1 MSRLSGDLATY
12 DLSDVVR
19 SLFLERATGV
29 LEVNVESG
37 KRRLFFVD
45 GELHLPPS
53 NPMALQIAKKLAE
66 GADEAELEEWM
77 GRVAAVIDSWR
88 EGSFQFDP
96 GRAAVPPDAVGPLPT
111 PDLVMA
117 AAVIER
123 SEPALLARL
132 GGENVRWVSRLS
144 AGSPSAKAA
153 AANRSGNLAPAE
165 AALHELLSEPRSVAE
180 MLAEAQDRLRLLV
193 RLCRLAAVGLIERW
207 EPKAPNDSLID
218 DETLQR
224 FASRV
229 GAELAS
235 RPIPLDAS
243 THRARLAELLARL
256 GEMSH
261 YELLGV
267 AVDAT
272 VDQVH
277 AAYGELARLV
287 HPSHAA
293 RLGLK
298 GREQAVTLLFEK
310 ATEAYL
316 VLADPERRAR
326 YNRDSVITLSPAV
339 GGAEAPRRSPELA
352 AKLFAQARDM
362 IVREEF
368 HYAHELLRQAV
379 QCDRRPEYFALMA
392 EVQRKN
398 PHWTHHAL
406 DSLREA
412 VNLGP
417 DQLPNRRAL
426 AELYEEVGDRGRA
439 RAVYRSILVR
449 APADTDA
456 AKALARL
463 EGAQPSK
470 KKRTG
475 FFGFFGGD
483 SE

>member
-1 MSRLSGDLATY
+1 MSRFSGDLATY

-53 NPMALQIAKKLAE
+53 NPMAREITQRLAA
-66 GADEAELEEWM
+66 GASDAELEEWM
-77 GRVAAVIDSWR
+77 GRVATVIDGWR

-117 AAVIER
+117 AAVIDRDEG
-123 SEPALLARL
+123 ALLSRL
-132 GGENVRWVSRLS
+132 GGESVRWVSCLTA
-144 AGSPSAKAA
+144 AGAKVAA
-153 AANRSGNLAPAE
+153 AGRSGNLAPAE
-165 AALHELLSEPRSVAE
+165 SALHELLSEPRSVGE
-180 MLAEAQDRLRLLV
+180 MLAEARDRQRLLV

-207 EPKAPNDSLID
+207 EPKAPNDGLLD
-218 DETLQR
+218 AEVLKR
-224 FASRV
+224 FADRV
-229 GAELAS
+229 AGELEQ
-235 RPIPLDAS
+235 RPIPLEPAA
-243 THRARLAELLARL
+243 HRARLAELLGRL
-256 GEMSH
+256 GEMNH

-267 AVDAT
+267 AVDST

-287 HPSHAA
+287 HPSHAV

-298 GREQAVTLLFEK
+298 GREQAVALLFEK

-326 YNRDSVITLSPAV
+326 YNREAVIFSTPLQTPAE
-339 GGAEAPRRSPELA
+339 GPRRSPELA
-352 AKLFAQARDM
+352 AKLFAQAKEM
-362 IVREEF
+362 AAREEF

-398 PHWTHHAL
+398 PKWTHHAL

-412 VNLGP
+412 VNLSP

-439 RAVYRSILVR
+439 RAVYRSILIRV
-449 APADTDA
+449 PGDQDA
-456 AKALARL
+456 VQALERL
-463 EGAQPSK
+463 EGAR
-470 KKRTG
+470 KKRRSG
-475 FFGFFGGD
+475 FFGLFGGD
-483 SE
+483 TR

>member
-1 MSRLSGDLATY
+1 MSRIFGDLATY
-12 DLSDVVR
+12 DLSEVVR

-53 NPMALQIAKKLAE
+53 NPMALQIAKQLAA
-66 GADEAELEEWM
+66 GADDAELEEWM
-77 GRVAAVIDSWR
+77 GRVATVIDGWR
-88 EGSFQFDP
+88 EGSFNFDP
-96 GRAAVPPDAVGPLPT
+96 GREAVPPDAVGPLPT

-117 AAVIER
+117 AAVIDRDE
-123 SEPALLARL
+123 SVLLARL
-132 GGENVRWVSRLS
+132 GGETVRWVSRLTATA
-144 AGSPSAKAA
+144 AGTRPTER
-153 AANRSGNLAPAE
+153 NGNLAPAE

-180 MLAEAQDRLRLLV
+180 MLAEAQDRQRLLV

-207 EPKAPNDSLID
+207 EPKAPNDSLTD
-218 DETLQR
+218 DEVLKR
-224 FASRV
+224 FADRV
-229 GAELAS
+229 ATELVQ
-235 RPIPLDAS
+235 RPIPLDAA
-243 THRARLAELLARL
+243 THRARLAELLGRL
-256 GEMSH
+256 GEMNH

-267 AVDAT
+267 AVEST

-293 RLGLK
+293 RLGLR
-298 GREQAVTLLFEK
+298 GREQAVSLLFEK

-326 YNRDSVITLSPAV
+326 YNRESVIFSSPALTP
-339 GGAEAPRRSPELA
+339 AEGRRRSPEA
-352 AKLFAQARDM
+352 GAKLFAQAKDM
-362 IVREEF
+362 IGREEF

-398 PHWTHHAL
+398 PNWTHHAL

-412 VNLGP
+412 VNLSP

-426 AELYEEVGDRGRA
+426 AELYEEVGDQGRA

-449 APADTDA
+449 APGDADA
-456 AKALARL
+456 KKALHRL
-463 EGAQPSK
+463 EGNTK
-470 KKRTG
+470 KRRTG
-475 FFGFFGGD
+475 FFGLFGGD
-483 SE
+483 AG